1 MRFLFAIGK
10 LYRAVTPDFSRL
22 CKAFGDLLKWFFCK
36 TMQPAQIKTTFQNKT
51 FIVVCQINNV
61 PRISKSKQ
69 YEWHKSENKL
79 KQHITVINQVH
90 WITTHYAIFI
100 FVVTRIPINVTKY
113 KHWNEFNSTINN
125 WLIWVWGTNILKQTD
140 IRQLKIDEI
149 RVMWIIVLYK

>member
-10 LYRAVTPDFSRL
+10 LYRAVTPDFSCL
-22 CKAFGDLLKWFFCK
+22 CKAFGDLLKCFFCK
-36 TMQPAQIKTTFQNKT
+36 TMQPAKIKTTFQNKT
-51 FIVVCQINNV
+51 FIVVCQINNI

-79 KQHITVINQVH
+79 TAYYCNQSGTLYNNTLLCHFHI
-90 WITTHYAIFI
+90 
-100 FVVTRIPINVTKY
+100 RIYTNTY
-113 KHWNEFNSTINN
+113 KCNKNEFNSTINN